1 MHNRHSHSGL
11 ASLVA
16 SKGRGDDTMLVHM
29 TPGEVHGL
37 QSLAL
42 SHGGSLTINPETGL
56 VEAGFLSKILP
67 TILGL
72 GLSLIPGVGPLA
84 AAGIVG
90 AGETIRTG
98 DLGKGL
104 MAGLGAYGGAGL
116 GSAVSGVGSVASTAA
131 GTPGIA
137 QMTPEAFKQSL
148 TKEAV
153 GAAAK
158 EGATKAGL
166 SSGLEA
172 IKAAPITS
180 LKAVGSQLGTTG
192 VAGLGLTAANAMTPD
207 MQIPKTKEEEQM
219 YWESQGYDPSQGF
232 LGGRF
237 IKGYPGYNPDAFRA
251 AQGGVIPAPNQ
262 MYPMA
267 NIQHSEYAT
276 SIQNPRKTEVV
287 GGYDA
292 AINPFTGEETRPQVN
307 FAEGGETTRYQ
318 PRDPGRGDTGGET
331 MAAPQ
336 GGLREYYQSLLQAP
350 TRSTPSAAPLANYM
364 AGLNQFVTSPVV
376 APKGVPITPG
386 GGASAGTDT
395 GGAGDARAPSWT
407 INPVTGEPMDL
418 NDIITGGQN
427 QTIPSWRR
435 QPTQPTQPTR
445 PTQPTQP
452 TLSSNTPG
460 QVDWEMGGGNGWY
473 YEPNFRGGQWTG
485 IPQTEAVYNSL
496 VKETGKPFYTWEQFQ
511 NLKKPAAPAANP
523 AAPQGSVGPTGP
535 IGFDNPFSPVAP
547 VITPFTPTG
556 PDSDFVGSAE
566 GQASVEPNNYWDAM
580 AQQGGYQGDAT
591 MMYAGGGGIRGL
603 QYAAAGKLLR
613 GPGDGMS
620 DSIKAN
626 IGGRQ
631 EARLA
636 DGEFVVPADV
646 VSHLGNGSTEA
657 GSRKLY
663 KMMDNIRRAR
673 TGRKRQAPAVK
684 ADKYL
689 PK

>member
-1 MHNRHSHSGL
+1 MHNQHSHSGL

-37 QSLAL
+37 HALAFA
-42 SHGGSLTINPETGL
+42 HGGTPSINPETGL
-56 VEAGFLSKILP
+56 YEFGFLSKILP
-67 TILGL
+67 TVLGFGLNFLFPGL
-72 GLSLIPGVGPLA
+72 GALGSA
-84 AAGIVG
+84 ALVG
-90 AGETIRTG
+90 AGETIRTGG

-116 GSAVSGVGSVASTAA
+116 GSALGG
-131 GTPGIA
+131 
-137 QMTPEAFKQSL
+137 
-148 TKEAV
+148 V
-153 GAAAK
+153 GAAASDASTK
-158 EGATKAGL
+158 MLAQEAGANLTKDAAAKAAEGAVANQVKTM
-166 SSGLEA
+166 
-172 IKAAPITS
+172 AAPEFAKNLS
-180 LKAVGSQLGTTG
+180 LGQRLSNIGAGAKEVLTGSPNLGIGNLGGVKMLGSQLGTAG
-192 VAGLGLTAANAMTPD
+192 VAGLGTTAMNAMTPD
-207 MQIPKTKEEEQM
+207 MQMPQGEDPENQL
-219 YWESQGYDPSQGF
+219 YWQTSGYDPSKGF
-232 LGGRF
+232 LGGSFRR
-237 IKGYPGYNPDAFRA
+237 GYPGMPPKYAD
-251 AQGGVIPAPNQ
+251 GGVIPAPNQ

-267 NIQHSEYAT
+267 NIQHSEYAS

-287 GGYDA
+287 GGYDS
-292 AINPFTGEETRPQVN
+292 AINPFTGQETRPEVN

-350 TRSTPSAAPLANYM
+350 VNQAPSAAPLANYM

-376 APKGVPITPG
+376 APKGIPITPK
-386 GGASAGTDT
+386 GADTTGTGTTT
-395 GGAGDARAPSWT
+395 GGTGNARMPSWT

-418 NDIITGGQN
+418 NDMITGGEN
-427 QTIPSWRR
+427 QTVPVWRR
-435 QPTQPTQPTR
+435 QPTQPV
-445 PTQPTQP
+445 QPTQP
-452 TLSSNTPG
+452 A
-460 QVDWEMGGGNGWY
+460 E
-473 YEPNFRGGQWTG
+473 
-485 IPQTEAVYNSL
+485 
-496 VKETGKPFYTWEQFQ
+496 
-511 NLKKPAAPAANP
+511 
-523 AAPQGSVGPTGP
+523 PQGPIGPMGP

-566 GQASVEPNNYWDAM
+566 GQASVEPDNYWDAM

>member
-1 MHNRHSHSGL
+1 
-11 ASLVA
+11 
-16 SKGRGDDTMLVHM
+16 MLVHM

-137 QMTPEAFKQSL
+137 QMAPEAFKQSL

-219 YWESQGYDPSQGF
+219 YWESQGYDPSKGF

-237 IKGYPGYNPDAFRA
+237 VKGYPGYNPDAFRA

-331 MAAPQ
+331 TAPQ

-350 TRSTPSAAPLANYM
+350 TRSTPSAAPLANYIN
-364 AGLNQFVTSPVV
+364 GLNQFVTSPVV

-386 GGASAGTDT
+386 GGASTGTDT
-395 GGAGDARAPSWT
+395 GGTGNERMPSWT

-418 NDIITGGQN
+418 NDMITGGEN
-427 QTIPSWRR
+427 QTIPWWRR
-435 QPTQPTQPTR
+435 KSTQPTQPTQSTQSTQSTQQ
-445 PTQPTQP
+445 TQPTY
-452 TLSSNTPG
+452 TPG
-460 QVDWEMGGGNGWY
+460 EINWDSNSY
-473 YEPNFRGGQWTG
+473 YEPNFRGSGTWVGLPTSQSQYDALSSVTG
-485 IPQTEAVYNSL
+485 N
-496 VKETGKPFYTWEQFQ
+496 KPFYSWEQLQ
-511 NLKKPAAPAANP
+511 NLKNP
-523 AAPQGSVGPTGP
+523 AAAAAKSNSAAPEGGVGPTGP
-535 IGFDNPFSPVAP
+535 AGFDNPFSTEAP
-547 VITPFTPTG
+547 VITPFTRTG

-566 GQASVEPNNYWDAM
+566 NQNPPTEPADYWDQLAR
-580 AQQGGYQGDAT
+580 QGGYQGDAT

-673 TGRKRQAPAVK
+673 TGRKQQAPAVK
-684 ADKYL
+684 VDKYL

>member
-1 MHNRHSHSGL
+1 MHNQHSHSGL

-37 QSLAL
+37 HALAFA
-42 SHGGSLTINPETGL
+42 HGGTPSINPETGL
-56 VEAGFLSKILP
+56 YEFGFLSKILP
-67 TILGL
+67 TVLGFGLNFLFPGL
-72 GLSLIPGVGPLA
+72 GALGSA
-84 AAGIVG
+84 ALVG
-90 AGETIRTG
+90 AGETIRTGG

-116 GSAVSGVGSVASTAA
+116 GSALGG
-131 GTPGIA
+131 
-137 QMTPEAFKQSL
+137 
-148 TKEAV
+148 V
-153 GAAAK
+153 GAAASDASTK
-158 EGATKAGL
+158 MLAQEAGANLGKDAAAKAAEGAVANQVKTM
-166 SSGLEA
+166 
-172 IKAAPITS
+172 AAPEFAKNLS
-180 LKAVGSQLGTTG
+180 LGQRLSNIGAGAKEVLTGSPNLGVGSLGGVKMLGSQLGTAG
-192 VAGLGLTAANAMTPD
+192 VAGLGTTAMNAMTPD

-237 IKGYPGYNPDAFRA
+237 IKSYPGYNPDAFRA

-292 AINPFTGEETRPQVN
+292 AINPFTGEETRAQVN

-350 TRSTPSAAPLANYM
+350 VNQAPSAAPLANYM

-376 APKGVPITPG
+376 APKGIPITPKG
-386 GGASAGTDT
+386 GDTTGTGTAGTGTTIGGT
-395 GGAGDARAPSWT
+395 GNARMPSWT

-418 NDIITGGQN
+418 NDMITGGEN
-427 QTIPSWRR
+427 QTVPVWRR
-435 QPTQPTQPTR
+435 QPTQPV
-445 PTQPTQP
+445 QPTQP
-452 TLSSNTPG
+452 A
-460 QVDWEMGGGNGWY
+460 
-473 YEPNFRGGQWTG
+473 EPTINQPT
-485 IPQTEAVYNSL
+485 Q
-496 VKETGKPFYTWEQFQ
+496 
-511 NLKKPAAPAANP
+511 
-523 AAPQGSVGPTGP
+523 PQGPIGPMGP
-535 IGFDNPFSPVAP
+535 IGFDNPFSSIESVDVWANQQPPTPIDVPNTYRSMYDDAWTGDPNDPRRFVTSMLGSGPAEPV
-547 VITPFTPTG
+547 TP
-556 PDSDFVGSAE
+556 D
-566 GQASVEPNNYWDAM
+566 NYWDAM

-591 MMYAGGGGIRGL
+591 MMYAGGGGIGSL
-603 QYAAAGKLLR
+603 EYAAGGKLLR

-673 TGRKRQAPAVK
+673 TGRKQQAPAVK